1 MFTNISFNWD
11 VIYILS
17 VVLLCLSINYTA
29 VALLWSK
36 WGPESFKRH
45 RAYLTKMY
53 NTLFILAPF
62 VAVTFTIFNSY
73 VADGSQEATY
83 SEQRK
88 FEDINVAP
96 PIPVG
101 IDIRARMRELRLLKE
116 TNDRIKK
123 SKNNQSATMRKR

>member
-1 MFTNISFNWD
+1 
-11 VIYILS
+11 
-17 VVLLCLSINYTA
+17 
-29 VALLWSK
+29 
-36 WGPESFKRH
+36 
-45 RAYLTKMY
+45 MY

-96 PIPVG
+96 PIPVE

-123 SKNNQSATMRKR
+123 EQEQSKRDYEEALTK